1 MPSGPVPRGEAPALA
16 PALRSAAAHVFVT
29 DPDCPMLGDEDRHH
43 LERVLR
49 LRPGQMV
56 TVSDGAGAWRCCT
69 WRAGGDLELAGE
81 VMAAPA
87 PSPAVTVG
95 LALTKGERPDWAV
108 QKLTEV
114 GVDRILLLTTAR
126 SVVRLDAH
134 TAERRVQR
142 WRRVAREAAMQSRR
156 TVLPDVVG
164 VRSLADVMAGVVGVG
179 DVVDAPGVEN
189 GPVPRACLAEPGGDP
204 PSLARPVVLVGPEGG
219 WAPEELALGLPS
231 LDLGPAVLRTESA
244 AVAAGLLLC
253 ALRAG
258 LVGEDH

>member
-1 MPSGPVPRGEAPALA
+1 
-16 PALRSAAAHVFVT
+16 VFVA
-29 DPDCPMLGDEDRHH
+29 DPACPVLGDEDRHH

-49 LRPGQMV
+49 LRPGQVV
-56 TVSDGAGAWRCCT
+56 TVADGTGAWRCCT
-69 WRAGGDLELAGE
+69 WRAGGDLEPAGE
-81 VMAAPA
+81 VTAAPV

-95 LALTKGERPDWAV
+95 FALTKGERPDWAV

-134 TAERRVQR
+134 AAERRVQR

-156 TVLPDVVG
+156 TVLPEVVG
-164 VRSLADVMAGVVGVG
+164 VLSLADVVADVAADVPGLG
-179 DVVDAPGVEN
+179 DGPGVED
-189 GPVPRACLAEPGGDP
+189 GPGPGACLAEPGGDP
-204 PSLARPVVLVGPEGG
+204 PSLAQPVVLVGPEGG
-219 WAPEELALGLPS
+219 WAPEELALGLPAV
-231 LDLGPAVLRTESA
+231 DLGPSVLRTESA

-253 ALRAG
+253 SLRAG

>member
-1 MPSGPVPRGEAPALA
+1 MPTGPVPRGEAPALA

-29 DPDCPMLGDEDRHH
+29 DPACPVLGDEDRHH

-56 TVSDGAGAWRCCT
+56 TAADGAGAWRCCT
-69 WRAGGDLELAGE
+69 WRAGGDLEPAGE
-81 VMAAPA
+81 VMAVPA

-95 LALTKGERPDWAV
+95 FALTKGERPDWAV

-156 TVLPDVVG
+156 TVLPEVVG
-164 VRSLADVMAGVVGVG
+164 VRSLADVVAGAVGVG
-179 DVVDAPGVEN
+179 DMGDGPGVA
-189 GPVPRACLAEPGGDP
+189 ACLAEPGGGP
-204 PSLARPVVLVGPEGG
+204 PSLARPVVVVGPEGG
-219 WAPEELALGLPS
+219 WAPEELALGLPTV
-231 LDLGPAVLRTESA
+231 DLGPSVLRTESA